1 MHVNT
6 MKRRT
11 FLKGA
16 MASGVV
22 AVAAGAGLLRPTEVL
37 AAAAY
42 PSAAFK
48 TKGVEDTLKSLYG
61 STAHSASSK
70 ITLDAPIQ
78 AENAAV
84 VPVTVET
91 SMNAQSIAI
100 MIPNNPA
107 TLAASVDLASNATG
121 YFRTRVKMGKTSD
134 IVAVVRVGG
143 TTYSTKKLVKV
154 TVGGCGG

>member
-1 MHVNT
+1 MNT

-16 MASGVV
+16 MTGGMV

-37 AAAAY
+37 AAAY
-42 PSAAFK
+42 PSDAFK
-48 TKGVEDTLKSLYG
+48 HKGVEDTLKALFG
-61 STAHSASSK
+61 TGAHSASSH
-70 ITLDAPIQ
+70 ISLEAPIQ

-84 VPVTVET
+84 VPIEIST
-91 SMNAQSIAI
+91 SMKADAIAI
-100 MIPNNPA
+100 LIPKNPA
-107 TLAASVDLASNATG
+107 TLATSVDLASTATG

-134 IVAVVRVGG
+134 VVAVVRSGG
-143 TTYSTKKLVKV
+143 KLYSTKKLVKV